1 MIRLLTFVF
10 LMTSTMAFAN
20 GGEEV
25 IPKTAKISGL
35 VKSLTDK
42 EINIMEYGNPFN
54 FDAENKV
61 KIDAKGNFETELKLK
76 EGQYY
81 YVVYKRQSQLVYLNP
96 GDDLEMTFDG
106 RKINTTV
113 EYLGSAKET
122 NDFLKERVRMDKVSQ
137 QMINQ
142 DGVKYGLYHLE
153 WEAYQKT
160 IGDNKAVM
168 QTALDKFK
176 KGKSSKGN
184 IARFINLEQANID
197 GTWGL
202 FYMQYPAHHAHF
214 TKKAPID
221 VLAGVDYSVVGKD
234 LLKDD
239 ASLLMSKSY
248 RDFLNQYVLAL
259 TEKKL
264 IESKTLVRSKSEF
277 INRTYQNTDSVFEWK
292 WLQEYAK
299 TRLLYEQIDK
309 HGITN
314 MEKSVNDYR
323 TLAIKRN
330 EYKVA
335 VQKVWDKWALTMPG
349 AQAPE
354 IVGTDIDG
362 KEVKLSDFK
371 GKLVY
376 IDVWATWCGPCRK
389 EIPFLKATEEKYH
402 GKDVVFLSVSIDK
415 DKNKWEKMVVDQA
428 LGGIQIHMPGGW
440 GADIC
445 KKYNITGIPRFMLID
460 KEGKVIN
467 TKTFRP
473 SQNVGELLDKHL

>member
-10 LMTSTMAFAN
+10 LMASTVAFAN
-20 GGEEV
+20 GRETE
-25 IPKTAKISGL
+25 IPKTAKVSGL

-42 EINIMEYGNPFN
+42 EINFMEYGHPFN
-54 FDAENKV
+54 FEADNKV
-61 KIDAKGNFETELKLK
+61 KIDVKGNFEVELDLK

-81 YVVYKRQSQLVYLNP
+81 YVIYKRQTQLIYLNP
-96 GDDLEMTFDG
+96 GDDLNMTFDG

-113 EYLGSAKET
+113 EYTGSAKEV
-122 NDFLKERVRMDKVSQ
+122 NDFLKERVRMDRISQ
-137 QMINQ
+137 QMVNK
-142 DGVKYGLYHLE
+142 DGVKYGLYHLD
-153 WEAYQKT
+153 WENYKQA
-160 IGDNKAVM
+160 IDENKAVM

-176 KGKSSKGN
+176 KGKNNKGN
-184 IARFINLEQANID
+184 MARFIKLEQANID

-214 TKKAPID
+214 KKKAPAQMWANYIAID
-221 VLAGVDYSVVGKD
+221 KG
-234 LLKDD
+234 LLKNDD
-239 ASLLMSKSY
+239 ILLMSKSY
-248 RDFLNQYVLAL
+248 RDFLNQYVMAM

-264 IESKTLVRSKSEF
+264 VESKTLVRSKSEF
-277 INRTYQNTDSVFEWK
+277 INRTYQNTDNVFEWK

-314 MEKSVNDYR
+314 MQKSVDNFK
-323 TLAIKRN
+323 TLPIKKH

-354 IVGTDIDG
+354 IVGTDING
-362 KEVKLSDFK
+362 KEVKLSDFR

-389 EIPFLKATEEKYH
+389 EIPFLKATEKAYH
-402 GKDVVFLSVSIDK
+402 DKDVVFLSVSIDK
-415 DKNKWEKMVVDQA
+415 NKDKWAKMVVDQE
-428 LGGIQIHMPGGW
+428 LGGVQIHMPGGW

-473 SQNVGELLDKHL
+473 SQNIGELLDKHL

>member
-1 MIRLLTFVF
+1 MIRLLTVVF
-10 LMTSTMAFAN
+10 LMISTMAFAN

-61 KIDAKGNFETELKLK
+61 KIDAKGNFEIELELK

-81 YVVYKRQSQLVYLNP
+81 YVIYKRQSQLIYLNP
-96 GDDLEMTFDG
+96 GDDLEMVFDG

-113 EYLGSAKET
+113 TYIGSAKEA
-122 NDFLKERVRMDKVSQ
+122 NDFLKERVGMDKISQ
-137 QMINQ
+137 QMVNHE
-142 DGVKYGLYHLE
+142 GVKYGLYQLD
-153 WEAYQKT
+153 WDAYKKV
-160 IGDNKAVM
+160 IDENKAVM

-176 KGKSSKGN
+176 KGKTKKGSM
-184 IARFINLEQANID
+184 ARFIKLEQANID
-197 GTWGL
+197 GTWG
-202 FYMQYPAHHAHF
+202 FFSMQYPAHHAHF
-214 TKKAPID
+214 TKKAPVD
-221 VLAGVDYSVVGKD
+221 VWAGLDYTAIEKD

-239 ASLLMSKSY
+239 ESLLMSKSY
-248 RDFLNQYVLAL
+248 RDFLNQYIMAL
-259 TEKKL
+259 TERKL

-277 INRTYQNTDSVFEWK
+277 INRTYQNADNVFEWK
-292 WLQEYAK
+292 WLQEYVK

-314 MEKSVNDYR
+314 MEKSVNDFR
-323 TLAIKRN
+323 TLPIKRN

-335 VQKVWDKWALTMPG
+335 VQKSWDKWALTMSG

-354 IVGTDIDG
+354 IVGTNIDG

-376 IDVWATWCGPCRK
+376 VDVWATWCGPCRK

-415 DKNKWEKMVVDQA
+415 DKNKWQKMVVDQA
-428 LGGIQIHMPGGW
+428 LGGVQIHMPGGW

-460 KEGKVIN
+460 KEGKIIN

-473 SQNVGELLDKHL
+473 SQNIGELLDKHL